1 MKKTLVYVL
10 ITLVQVFLAV
20 VRIYQ
25 PAATYFAENMP
36 FICDAARE
44 LCKFYKDI
52 GAMLHLADL
61 GIQPK
66 FVTIVSCAICFVI
79 ETIVWYLVF
88 GLIGLA
94 IKKAKIRRRKKLM
107 KHPYELTEEEKA
119 RFDSKMYLRHF
130 PTKRVISMLIP
141 LAVLA
146 FFFLVRFDTTI
157 CAKYK
162 SNNQG
167 LFTIWS
173 DYLKPF
179 TDNFKIGLNGRF
191 YGIVTKPYGWID
203 LANKY
208 IPQDLLWVEYVV
220 FAVAVVLVLVVWF
233 LLFTLLGL
241 PFRKSAAKRRAKRA
255 EEKYFKKMAKSEEEA
270 LSDNFSQISKK
281 SSVFL
286 GYEGTE
292 VNESLYKPTDDS
304 IRSIAAIHR
313 TENEGLTQDVLKHA
327 DYIDDL
333 SEGVI
338 DLGVNGNAGETE
350 NKAPVVEREVAFVD
364 EKEIDIVLDKEPVI
378 EVPEEEEI
386 ENEVELEEDPF
397 FEKYQA
403 EYVDVNAI
411 AELGDSKVL
420 KVYEEVEEKEP
431 SEAIVIKE
439 FVYTPVEEPKEESKP
454 IVEKVEVKEEP
465 KVVEPIVEEPA
476 EEPEEVVEEVVEE
489 KPRPNIKPIAVVR
502 GEKQEAQQEEKEFAK
517 PIDFKPTGQTKKN
530 IKPIDLE
537 KRKQLELKKYVS
549 SNTKVGGNLTPTEAF
564 NTGTTRVASVIRPMS
579 LNPVK
584 KISSEKIPVV
594 SKPEDYKE
602 EKPFENA
609 HKKMINPI
617 IVRHDEDNNHILE
630 KKGEEKKAIKPIQPI
645 KPVELAKKTDEGPKP
660 EVVKP
665 IKPLKPQK
673 KELKK
678 PIKPVDAKKK

>member
-10 ITLVQVFLAV
+10 ITLVQLFLAV
-20 VRIYQ
+20 VYIYP
-25 PAATYFAENMP
+25 PARTYFAENMS
-36 FICDAARE
+36 FISDAARE
-44 LCKFYKDI
+44 LCKFYKDV
-52 GAMLHLADL
+52 GSMLHFADL
-61 GIQPK
+61 GIPSK
-66 FVTIVSCAICFVI
+66 YVTVLSCAVCFVI

-130 PTKRVISMLIP
+130 PTKRVLSMLIP

-146 FFFLVRFDTTI
+146 FYFLVRFDTTV
-157 CAKYK
+157 CAKYN

-179 TDNFKIGLNGRF
+179 TDNFKIGLDGRF
-191 YGIVTKPYGWID
+191 YGVVTKSYGWIA

-220 FAVAVVLVLVVWF
+220 FAVAVILVLVVWF

-241 PFRKSAAKRRAKRA
+241 PFRKSAAKRRARKA
-255 EEKYFKKMAKSEEEA
+255 EEKYIKKMEKSENQA
-270 LSDNFSQISKK
+270 LFDNASQISKK
-281 SSVFL
+281 SSDFL

-292 VNESLYKPTDDS
+292 VSDSLNKPTDDS

-313 TENEGLTQDVLKHA
+313 TESEELTQDVLKHA

-338 DLGVNGNAGETE
+338 DLGVSGNVGETE
-350 NKAPVVEREVAFVD
+350 NKAPVVEREVTFVD

-378 EVPEEEEI
+378 EVPEDEEI

-420 KVYEEVEEKEP
+420 KVYEEEEEREP
-431 SEAIVIKE
+431 EAIVIKE
-439 FVYTPVEEPKEESKP
+439 FVYTPVEEPKEENKP
-454 IVEKVEVKEEP
+454 VVEKVQVKEEP
-465 KVVEPIVEEPA
+465 KVVEPIVEEEPV
-476 EEPEEVVEEVVEE
+476 EEPEEVVEE
-489 KPRPNIKPIAVVR
+489 KPTPRPNIKPIAVVR
-502 GEKQEAQQEEKEFAK
+502 GEKQETQQEEKEFAK
-517 PIDFKPTGQTKKN
+517 PIHFKPSGQNKKN

-537 KRKQLELKKYVS
+537 KRKHLELKKYVS

-579 LNPVK
+579 LTPVK

-594 SKPEDYKE
+594 SKPEGYKE

-609 HKKMINPI
+609 HKKMINPV

-630 KKGEEKKAIKPIQPI
+630 KKGEEKKAVKPIQPV
-645 KPVELAKKTDEGPKP
+645 KPIEVAKKTEAPKP

-678 PIKPVDAKKK
+678 PIKPIDAKKK